1 MCIQLIF
8 KGDIFD
14 PVLHLKV
21 SLNLIDVLVL
31 IILLLAETLI
41 SFLSDL
47 KKELTRVCGQSGVLI
62 LAVFYSC
69 NLRLI

>member
-1 MCIQLIF
+1 MDSMLWIALVCIQLIF
-8 KGDIFD
+8 KGVDFD

-41 SFLSDL
+41 
-47 KKELTRVCGQSGVLI
+47 
-62 LAVFYSC
+62 
-69 NLRLI
+69 